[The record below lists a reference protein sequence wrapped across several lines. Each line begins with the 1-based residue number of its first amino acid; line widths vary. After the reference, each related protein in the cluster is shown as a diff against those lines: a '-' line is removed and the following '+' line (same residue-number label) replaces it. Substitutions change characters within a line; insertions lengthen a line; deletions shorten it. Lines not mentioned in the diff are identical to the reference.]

1 MAEKD
6 VKVSND
12 IFTVHFQPNSIK
24 KLQLLLRLFPILQ
37 PQNFYFR
44 QLRKVKVAPPTNST
58 QQRVS
63 LLATASTYGLTC
75 IGTMQGLNFVCRYH
89 IQTVFLGL
97 FIFETAVLH
106 DIAEDDSQRKATGMK
121 LLLLISYL
129 HCCFSHCIA
138 PLSSLNPIHVPLSFP
153 PVHISLN
160 CNHSFLCVCLRSPQ
174 SILCHFYD
182 LKTLYSSRVGL

>member
-1 MAEKD
+1 MSAKF
-6 VKVSND
+6 K
-12 IFTVHFQPNSIK
+12 K
-24 KLQLLLRLFPILQ
+24 KLPLLFPLFPILQ
-37 PQNFYFR
+37 SQNFYFR
-44 QLRKVKVAPPTNST
+44 QLRKVQVAPPTNST

-75 IGTMQGLNFVCRYH
+75 IGTMQGLNFVRRYY
-89 IQTVFLGL
+89 ILTVFLGL

-106 DIAEDDSQRKATGMK
+106 DIAQDDSQRKVTGMK
-121 LLLLISYL
+121 LLLLIISYL
-129 HCCFSHCIA
+129 QCYFSHCIA

-160 CNHSFLCVCLRSPQ
+160 CNHSFLCVCLRAPQ

-182 LKTLYSSRVGL
+182 LKALYSSRVGL